1 MMKEQVTF
9 MTNIKNLRSNRFWIV
24 YILLL
29 FAFLSLSLLVM
40 MFDWDKLLSIALLI
54 LSIGMLIF
62 FVYRISL
69 FYKEFCKLE
78 EEEEQW
84 SALIHFMPDFV
95 CFKDGQGKWIKVNEF
110 GRKLYQLENI
120 DYYGKT
126 DLELGELSPFF
137 KNDFNSCYTSD
148 ENAWNKGTL
157 LRVEESF
164 AIPSGDIK
172 SFDVLKIPL
181 FYPNG
186 KRKGLLTIGRDIS
199 QQKTAES
206 MLLKRE
212 KLSVVGELAAGIAHE
227 IRNPLTSIKGLT
239 QLMHESQNV
248 TDEYVKV
255 MISEIDRINQIASEL
270 LALSKPQSRKHNQVA
285 LTDILRYV
293 MNIMEPEALLRE
305 VELEFKGAEHCQI
318 EGDRNGLIQVFINL
332 FKNSMDAMPD
342 GGIITISSE
351 IIGNKAFISISD
363 QGIGIPPERL
373 KKIGEPFFTL
383 KEKGMGLGLT
393 ISHKIIQEH
402 RGTIDF
408 QSTENVGTK
417 VTMTFPLG

>member
-1 MMKEQVTF
+1 
-9 MTNIKNLRSNRFWIV
+9 MTNIKKMRSKSFWII
-24 YILLL
+24 YTLL
-29 FAFLSLSLLVM
+29 FF
-40 MFDWDKLLSIALLI
+40 ALLGI
-54 LSIGMLIF
+54 SLEMTIFAANSDWYIPVNVVAISLIIGMTIF
-62 FVYRISL
+62 LFYRISL
-69 FYKEFCKLE
+69 FYKEFCKLKE
-78 EEEEQW
+78 EEEHW
-84 SALIHFMPDFV
+84 KVLIHHLPDFV
-95 CFKDGQGKWIKVNEF
+95 CFKDGNGRWKHVNEF
-110 GRKLYQLENI
+110 GRKLYQLENV
-120 DYYGKT
+120 DYIGKT

-137 KNDFNSCYTSD
+137 RKGFNYCYNSD
-148 ENAWNKGTL
+148 ENAWKKGKL

-164 AIPSGDIK
+164 AIPSGEIK

-181 FYPNG
+181 YYPNG
-186 KRKGLLTIGRDIS
+186 GRKGLLTIGRDIS

-206 MLLKRE
+206 MLLTRE

-239 QLMHESQNV
+239 QLMHESRNV

-270 LALSKPQSRKHNQVA
+270 LALSKPQSRKHHQVA

-293 MNIMEPEALLRE
+293 MNIMEPEALLRG
-305 VELEFKGAEHCQI
+305 VELEFSTAEHCQI

-332 FKNSMDAMPD
+332 FKNAMDAMPE
-342 GGIITISSE
+342 GGIINITSKVK
-351 IIGNKAFISISD
+351 GNKACVSITD

-373 KKIGEPFFTL
+373 KKLGEPFFTL

-402 RGTIDF
+402 KGTIDF

-417 VTMTFPLG
+417 VIMTFPLG